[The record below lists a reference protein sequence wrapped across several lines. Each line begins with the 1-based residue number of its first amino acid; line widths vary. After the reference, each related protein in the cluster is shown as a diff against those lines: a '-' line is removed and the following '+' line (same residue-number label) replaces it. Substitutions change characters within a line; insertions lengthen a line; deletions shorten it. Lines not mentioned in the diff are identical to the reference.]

1 METDWCWYNCI
12 NKMNIISDTSFLMIL
27 CYEPIKNM
35 TFLEFKVGKP
45 IFLIHPSIIKE
56 LTQIKQKGN
65 IKRSKI
71 ANLALEII
79 NKEIIIN
86 KNFKYLDDNGYYDDD
101 DDDDD
106 EEEEGL
112 DVDSHLLL
120 LSIKKKCPL
129 ATIDKNLM
137 KRALKNGADIITL
150 KNNKIVYM
158 HSKIKA
164 KQI

>member
-35 TFLEFKVGKP
+35 NFLEFKVGKP
-45 IFLIHPSIIKE
+45 IFLIHPLIIKE

-79 NKEIIIN
+79 DKEIIN

-101 DDDDD
+101 DDD
-106 EEEEGL
+106 EEEE
-112 DVDSHLLL
+112 
-120 LSIKKKCPL
+120 
-129 ATIDKNLM
+129 A
-137 KRALKNGADIITL
+137 
-150 KNNKIVYM
+150 
-158 HSKIKA
+158 
-164 KQI
+164 

>member
-1 METDWCWYNCI
+1 MEIDWCWYNLI
-12 NKMNIISDTSFLMIL
+12 NKMNIICDTSFLMIL

-35 TFLEFKVGKP
+35 SFFEFKVGKP
-45 IFLIHPSIIKE
+45 IFLIHPLIINE

-71 ANLALEII
+71 ANLAVEVID
-79 NKEIIIN
+79 KEIIN
-86 KNFKYLDDNGYYDDD
+86 KNFKYLDDNVYHDDD
-101 DDDDD
+101 DNE

-158 HSKIKA
+158 HSKIS
-164 KQI
+164 

>member
-1 METDWCWYNCI
+1 METDWCRYNCI

-35 TFLEFKVGKP
+35 NFLEFKVGKP

-79 NKEIIIN
+79 DKEIIN
-86 KNFKYLDDNGYYDDD
+86 KNFKYLDDNVYNDDD